1 MSKLQRLRALLKQRL
16 DAEDEI
22 FELFERTIADFEEEL
37 TRLKE
42 NERRYK
48 LLDAVFS
55 PKVHLHS
62 LVFPANVQ
70 QLLVIKEED
79 PPQWSPNLEQKHPEP
94 LHIKEEQ
101 DEVWT
106 SQEGEQLNRL
116 EEPDITRFPSTAVP
130 VKSEDEEKPQSSQLH
145 QSQTE
150 DNREAEPPVSSS
162 ATQIKTESGG
172 KDCGGSEPARNQDPD
187 GHSQLSTDE
196 KASEIEVKNED
207 RQESLADSGPE
218 SEVSD
223 SGWKEARE
231 SESDVNTLEGS
242 QTVHTEEKQFGCDV
256 CGKIFKYKQ
265 NLKAHMGLHT
275 GGKQVGCDVCGQ
287 QFRRNETL
295 RKHMRIH
302 TGEKPFTCGVCG
314 KRFTQEENLR
324 GHMMNHTGEKQF
336 SCAICGKRFTC
347 KRYLMNH
354 MRVHTEEK
362 PFGCDVCGQRFRYK
376 ANMKEHMGLHTGE
389 KQFACDVCGKRL
401 KYERSLKKHMRDHSE
416 EKLCGCS
423 DFGKR
428 LTQHETLKNHTI
440 VHTEEKPFG
449 CVFCGKTFKYKGN
462 LKVHIGLHTGEKQF
476 GCDVCG
482 K

>member
-1 MSKLQRLRALLKQRL
+1 MSKLQRLRALLKLRL

-48 LLDAVFS
+48 LLDAVFN

-62 LVFPANVQ
+62 LVFLANVQ

-79 PPQWSPNLEQKHPEP
+79 PLQWSPNLEQKHPEP

-162 ATQIKTESGG
+162 ATQIKAESDGE
-172 KDCGGSEPARNQDPD
+172 DCVGSEPARNQDPD

-196 KASEIEVKNED
+196 KTLS
-207 RQESLADSGPE
+207 DSRPE
-218 SEVSD
+218 SKDSD

-231 SESDVNTLEGS
+231 SGSDVNTLEGS
-242 QTVHTEEKQFGCDV
+242 QTVHTGVEQFGCDV
-256 CGKIFKYKQ
+256 CGKRFKWKGTIRR
-265 NLKAHMGLHT
+265 HMMSHT
-275 GGKQVGCDVCGQ
+275 GEKKFGCDVCGKRFTQ
-287 QFRRNETL
+287 QGKLRTHMRSHTGEKPFSCDVCGRRFSVQGNLRIHMNIHTGEKPFSCDVCGKRFRRQDSL
-295 RKHMRIH
+295 KRHMRIH
-302 TGEKPFTCGVCG
+302 TGEKPF
-314 KRFTQEENLR
+314 
-324 GHMMNHTGEKQF
+324 
-336 SCAICGKRFTC
+336 S
-347 KRYLMNH
+347 
-354 MRVHTEEK
+354 
-362 PFGCDVCGQRFRYK
+362 
-376 ANMKEHMGLHTGE
+376 
-389 KQFACDVCGKRL
+389 CDVCGKRCGRQGTL
-401 KYERSLKKHMRDHSE
+401 REHTRS
-416 EKLCGCS
+416 
-423 DFGKR
+423 
-428 LTQHETLKNHTI
+428 
-440 VHTEEKPFG
+440 
-449 CVFCGKTFKYKGN
+449 
-462 LKVHIGLHTGEKQF
+462 HTGEKLF
-476 GCDVCG
+476 GCNVCEKRFALLASLRRHMRIHTGEKPFSCDVCG
-482 K
+482 RRFVEHGNLDTHENPLRRETVWLWCLWETIYTAGNPKDTHETPHSRETI

>member
-48 LLDAVFS
+48 LLDAVHVLDGGQIGPNYPLCRPDRPLQPVPVLFGGRS
-55 PKVHLHS
+55 EPDRDRSAENRLDDGGVE
-62 LVFPANVQ
+62 VFPAAVQ

-106 SQEGEQLNRL
+106 SQEGEQLNSL

-172 KDCGGSEPARNQDPD
+172 EDCGGSEPARNQDPD

-196 KASEIEVKNED
+196 KTSEIEVKNED
-207 RQESLADSGPE
+207 RQESLADPGPE
-218 SEVSD
+218 SEDSD

-231 SESDVNTLEGS
+231 SGSDVNTWEGL
-242 QTVHTEEKQFGCDV
+242 QTVHTGVEQFGCDV
-256 CGKIFKYKQ
+256 CGKQFKRQ
-265 NLKAHMGLHT
+265 GVLKKHIRIHT
-275 GGKQVGCDVCGQ
+275 GEKPFGCDVCGK
-287 QFRRNETL
+287 QFAEQGVLKR
-295 RKHMRIH
+295 HMRIH
-302 TGEKPFTCGVCG
+302 TGEKPFGCDVCG
-314 KRFTQEENLR
+314 KRFRRQDSLR
-324 GHMMNHTGEKQF
+324 THIRIHTGEKLF
-336 SCAICGKRFTC
+336 GCDVCGRRFTQQGHV
-347 KRYLMNH
+347 RTH
-354 MRVHTEEK
+354 MRIHTGEK
-362 PFGCDVCGQRFRYK
+362 PFGCDVCG
-376 ANMKEHMGLHTGE
+376 
-389 KQFACDVCGKRL
+389 KQFR
-401 KYERSLKKHMRDHSE
+401 R
-416 EKLCGCS
+416 
-423 DFGKR
+423 
-428 LTQHETLKNHTI
+428 QETLRT
-440 VHTEEKPFG
+440 
-449 CVFCGKTFKYKGN
+449 
-462 LKVHIGLHTGEKQF
+462 HIRIHTGEKQF

-482 K
+482 KRFADQGNLKRHVRIHTGEKQFGYRICCEA

>member
-48 LLDAVFS
+48 LLDAVFN

-62 LVFPANVQ
+62 LVFPAAVQ

-162 ATQIKTESGG
+162 ATQTKTESDGE
-172 KDCGGSEPARNQDPD
+172 DCGGSEPARNQDPD

-207 RQESLADSGPE
+207 RQESLSDSGPE
-218 SEVSD
+218 SKDSESEDSD
-223 SGWKEARE
+223 SGWMEARAPE
-231 SESDVNTLEGS
+231 SNVNTWEGS
-242 QTVHTEEKQFGCDV
+242 QTVHTEEKQFSCDVCGKRLKAKKYLKRHMTVHTQEKLVGCDV
-256 CGKIFKYKQ
+256 CGKTFKHKN
-265 NLKAHMGLHT
+265 NLKVHMAVHSGD
-275 GGKQVGCDVCGQ
+275 KQFGCDVCGKR
-287 QFRRNETL
+287 FALPASLRRHMRIHTEEKRFGCDVCGKRFT
-295 RKHMRIH
+295 RQGHVRTHMRIH
-302 TGEKPFTCGVCG
+302 TGEKPFGCDVCGKRFKWKGTIRRHMMSHTGEKLFGCDVCGKQFTWQRTIRTHMRIHTGEKLFGCGDCG
-314 KRFTQEENLR
+314 KRFTQHGNLR
-324 GHMMNHTGEKQF
+324 THMRIHTG
-336 SCAICGKRFTC
+336 
-347 KRYLMNH
+347 
-354 MRVHTEEK
+354 EK
-362 PFGCDVCGQRFRYK
+362 PFGCDVCGKLFRQQGTLSK
-376 ANMKEHMGLHTGE
+376 HMKVHTG
-389 KQFACDVCGKRL
+389 
-401 KYERSLKKHMRDHSE
+401 
-416 EKLCGCS
+416 
-423 DFGKR
+423 
-428 LTQHETLKNHTI
+428 
-440 VHTEEKPFG
+440 
-449 CVFCGKTFKYKGN
+449 
-462 LKVHIGLHTGEKQF
+462 
-476 GCDVCG
+476 
-482 K
+482 

>member
-48 LLDAVFS
+48 LLDAVFN

-106 SQEGEQLNRL
+106 SQEGEQLNSL

-172 KDCGGSEPARNQDPD
+172 EDCGGSEPARNQDPD

-196 KASEIEVKNED
+196 KTSEIE
-207 RQESLADSGPE
+207 ADSGPE
-218 SEVSD
+218 S
-223 SGWKEARE
+223 
-231 SESDVNTLEGS
+231 DVNTWEGP
-242 QTVHTEEKQFGCDV
+242 QTVHIEKKKSGCDV
-256 CGKIFKYKQ
+256 CGK
-265 NLKAHMGLHT
+265 
-275 GGKQVGCDVCGQ
+275 
-287 QFRRNETL
+287 
-295 RKHMRIH
+295 
-302 TGEKPFTCGVCG
+302 
-314 KRFTQEENLR
+314 RFTKQANLR
-324 GHMMNHTGEKQF
+324 RH
-336 SCAICGKRFTC
+336 
-347 KRYLMNH
+347 
-354 MRVHTEEK
+354 
-362 PFGCDVCGQRFRYK
+362 
-376 ANMKEHMGLHTGE
+376 
-389 KQFACDVCGKRL
+389 L
-401 KYERSLKKHMRDHSE
+401 K
-416 EKLCGCS
+416 
-423 DFGKR
+423 
-428 LTQHETLKNHTI
+428 I
-440 VHTEEKPFG
+440 
-449 CVFCGKTFKYKGN
+449 
-462 LKVHIGLHTGEKQF
+462 HTGEKQF

-482 K
+482 KRFTRQETLRTHMRTHTGEKPFVCGDCGKRFAYQELLKRHMRLHTVEKQFCCDVCGKQFKRQETIKIHMRIHTGEKPFSCDVCGKRFNWAVGLKIHMIIHTGEKSFSCKQFGCGVCGKRFKHKRNLKNHMSVHTEEKPFGCEACGKTFKHKEHLKRHMRVGTGEKQFGCDVCGK